1 MNEKEAYDLIKTGI
15 LELKK
20 LIFSSDAPVKDEN
33 ITEEVKH
40 EDIKTEL
47 ASGDV
52 IYSKGELKA
61 GVEVYMISA
70 DGTKINAPEGE
81 HKTDKLVI
89 KVVNNEAGQ
98 SVIDSI
104 VAIEDKPA
112 DEVPVVNKADENI
125 EILKNSIT
133 ELIEIV
139 KKQSEQIAKN
149 ATDIKDHSEKILKY
163 SKTPIEDTPAK
174 IVPEKEVSFEKQ
186 VKLERINRLNSI

>member
-33 ITEEVKH
+33 TTEEVKH

-104 VAIEDKPA
+104 VTIEEAPVAEIKNDK
-112 DEVPVVNKADENI
+112 DENI

-163 SKTPIEDTPAK
+163 SKTPVEDTPAK
-174 IVPEKEVSFEKQ
+174 IVPEKELSFEKQ
-186 VKLERINRLNSI
+186 VKQERINRLNSI